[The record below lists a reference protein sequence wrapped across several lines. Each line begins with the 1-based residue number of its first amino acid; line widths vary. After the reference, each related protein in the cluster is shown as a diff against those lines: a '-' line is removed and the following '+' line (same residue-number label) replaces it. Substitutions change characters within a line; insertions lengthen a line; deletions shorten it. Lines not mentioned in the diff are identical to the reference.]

1 MTRRPVSAPGKAF
14 LIGEYAV
21 LEGAPALVTAVD
33 VRAVAHD
40 CDLPDRPAPSDLSL
54 AAHASVRDHLSS
66 GTATEFTLGE
76 LPSVDSG
83 PFSRGERKLGFG
95 SSAAVAAAVV
105 GFHLQEAGH
114 DLTRADT
121 RALALQLAR
130 AAHHQA
136 QGGGSGG
143 DVAAA
148 VLGGSLRFTRDA
160 DPVVLAHPGWLHVG
174 FVDVGQS
181 YESTMPKLSDLRY
194 GVGIGGRYYTNFG
207 PLRLDVATPLGR
219 RKGEGR
225 INIYVSIGQAF

>member
-66 GTATEFTLGE
+66 GTATDFALGE

-136 QGGGSGG
+136 GRQERRARDRVAPWASGR
-143 DVAAA
+143 AW
-148 VLGGSLRFTRDA
+148 RCTA
-160 DPVVLAHPGWLHVG
+160 D
-174 FVDVGQS
+174 
-181 YESTMPKLSDLRY
+181 R
-194 GVGIGGRYYTNFG
+194 
-207 PLRLDVATPLGR
+207 GR
-219 RKGEGR
+219 RR
-225 INIYVSIGQAF
+225 RPACR